1 MDVTL
6 PEHVEALR
14 QEVRR
19 FAEKEIRPHVMAWDE
34 AKTFPMDV
42 VKQLGAMGMMGVIFP
57 EQYGGS
63 GMGYLE
69 YAVVVEELSR
79 VDGSVGITVA
89 AHNSLCSNHIY
100 AMGNEA
106 QKQKYLVP
114 LANGT
119 TIGAWGLTEPGSG
132 SDAGSLRTTARKEGS
147 HYVLN
152 GTKTF
157 ITHGTV
163 GDIVVVMARTRAPR
177 EGHSSADGI
186 SAFVL
191 EKGMNG
197 FRAGKQENKLGL
209 RASDTSELIIEDVK
223 VPEANLLGEDGVGFK
238 QAMKTLDG
246 GRISI
251 AALGLGMAQGAFEE
265 AIRYSKIRH
274 TFGQPLSGHQGIQFK
289 LADMGTQIEAARLL
303 VYRAAGLKDQGL
315 PYAKAASM
323 AKLYSSEVACRVS
336 DEAVQILGGYGYI
349 KDYPVEKYYRD
360 VKLCT
365 IGEGTS
371 EIQRTVIA
379 RHLLAEY

>member
-14 QEVRR
+14 QEVRK

-34 AKTFPMDV
+34 AKTFPLDV

-57 EQYGGS
+57 EEYGGA
-63 GMGYLE
+63 GMGYAE

-106 QKQKYLVP
+106 QKQKYLKP
-114 LANGT
+114 LASGQM
-119 TIGAWGLTEPGSG
+119 IGAWGLTEPGSG
-132 SDAGSLRTTARKEGS
+132 SDAGALRTTAKKEGS
-147 HYVLN
+147 YYILN

-163 GDIVVVMARTRAPR
+163 GDLAVVMARTRPAR

-209 RASDTSELIIEDVK
+209 RASDTSELILEDVK
-223 VPEANLLGEDGVGFK
+223 VPEANMLGDDGVGFK

-265 AIRYSKIRH
+265 ALRYSKLRH
-274 TFGQPLSGHQGIQFK
+274 TFGQPLSNHQGIQFK

-303 VYRAAGLKDQGL
+303 VYRAAGLKDAGL

-323 AKLYSSEVACRVS
+323 AKLYSSEVACRVAE
-336 DEAVQILGGYGYI
+336 EAVQILGGYGYI

-379 RHLLAEY
+379 RYLLAEY

>member
-1 MDVTL
+1 MDFTL

-14 QEVRR
+14 QEVRK
-19 FAEKEIRPHVMAWDE
+19 FAEKEIRPHVMTWDE
-34 AKTFPMDV
+34 AKTFPAAV
-42 VKQLGAMGMMGVIFP
+42 VKQLGEMGMMGVIFP
-57 EQYGGS
+57 EEYGGA

-69 YAVVVEELSR
+69 YATVVEELSR

-89 AHNSLCSNHIY
+89 AHNSLCSNHIF
-100 AMGNEA
+100 AMGDER
-106 QKQKYLVP
+106 QKQAYLKP
-114 LANGT
+114 LASGQAL
-119 TIGAWGLTEPGSG
+119 GAWGLTEPGSG
-132 SDAGSLRTTARKEGS
+132 SDAGSLRTSAKKEGS
-147 HYVLN
+147 HYLLN

-163 GDIVVVMARTRAPR
+163 GDIFVVMARTRPPR
-177 EGHSSADGI
+177 PGRSTADGI

-197 FRAGKQENKLGL
+197 FRSGKQENKLGL
-209 RASDTSELIIEDVK
+209 RASDTSELILEDVK

-265 AIRYSKIRH
+265 AVRYSKIRH
-274 TFGQPLSGHQGIQFK
+274 TFGKPLADHQGIQFK
-289 LADMGTQIEAARLL
+289 LADMGTEIEAARLL
-303 VYRAAGLKDQGL
+303 IYRAANLKDMGL

-323 AKLYSSEVACRVS
+323 AKLYSSEVACRVAN
-336 DEAVQILGGYGYI
+336 EAVQILGGYGYT

-379 RHLLAEY
+379 RYLQAEY

>member
-6 PEHVEALR
+6 PDHVEALR
-14 QEVRR
+14 QEVRK
-19 FAEKEIRPHVMAWDE
+19 FAEKEIRPHVMEWDE
-34 AKTFPMDV
+34 AKTFPTAV
-42 VKQLGAMGMMGVIFP
+42 VKQLGEMGMMGVIFP
-57 EQYGGS
+57 EQYGGA
-63 GMGYLE
+63 GMGYQE

-100 AMGNEA
+100 SMGDER
-106 QKQKYLVP
+106 QKQAYLKP
-114 LANGT
+114 LASGKA
-119 TIGAWGLTEPGSG
+119 IGAWGLTEPGSG
-132 SDAGSLRTTARKEGS
+132 SDAGSLRTVAKKEGS
-147 HYVLN
+147 HYILN
-152 GTKTF
+152 GNKTF
-157 ITHGTV
+157 ITHATV
-163 GDIVVVMARTRAPR
+163 GDIFVVMARTRPPQP
-177 EGHSSADGI
+177 GHSSADGI

-191 EKGMNG
+191 ERGMNG

-209 RASDTSELIIEDVK
+209 RASDTSELILEDVR

-265 AIRYSKIRH
+265 AVRYSKIRQ
-274 TFGQPLSGHQGIQFK
+274 TFGKPLSGHQGIQFK
-289 LADMGTQIEAARLL
+289 LADLGTEIEAARQLI
-303 VYRAAGLKDQGL
+303 YRAAGLKDAGL

-323 AKLYSSEVACRVS
+323 AKLFSSEVACRVA

-379 RHLLAEY
+379 RYLLAEY

>member
-19 FAEKEIRPHVMAWDE
+19 FAEKEIRPHVMTWDE

-57 EQYGGS
+57 EQYGGA

-100 AMGNEA
+100 AMGDER
-106 QKQKYLVP
+106 QKQAYLKP
-114 LANGT
+114 LASGRA
-119 TIGAWGLTEPGSG
+119 IGAWGLTEPGSG
-132 SDAGSLRTTARKEGS
+132 SDAGSLRTAAKKEGS

-163 GDIVVVMARTRAPR
+163 GDIFVVMARTRPPI
-177 EGHSSADGI
+177 EGRSSADGI

-209 RASDTSELIIEDVK
+209 RASDTSELILEDVK

-265 AIRYSKIRH
+265 ALRYSKVRH

-303 VYRAAGLKDQGL
+303 IYRAAGLKDQGL

-323 AKLYSSEVACRVS
+323 AKLYSSEVACRVA

-379 RHLLAEY
+379 RYLLAEY

>member
-1 MDVTL
+1 
-6 PEHVEALR
+6 
-14 QEVRR
+14 
-19 FAEKEIRPHVMAWDE
+19 
-34 AKTFPMDV
+34 
-42 VKQLGAMGMMGVIFP
+42 
-57 EQYGGS
+57 
-63 GMGYLE
+63 
-69 YAVVVEELSR
+69 
-79 VDGSVGITVA
+79 
-89 AHNSLCSNHIY
+89 
-100 AMGNEA
+100 
-106 QKQKYLVP
+106 
-114 LANGT
+114 
-119 TIGAWGLTEPGSG
+119 
-132 SDAGSLRTTARKEGS
+132 
-147 HYVLN
+147 
-152 GTKTF
+152 
-157 ITHGTV
+157 
-163 GDIVVVMARTRAPR
+163 MARTRPPV
-177 EGHSSADGI
+177 EGRSSADGI

-209 RASDTSELIIEDVK
+209 RASDTSELILEDVK
-223 VPEANLLGEDGVGFK
+223 VPAANLLGEDGVGFK

-265 AIRYSKIRH
+265 ALRYSKIRH

-303 VYRAAGLKDQGL
+303 IYRAAGLKDQCL

-323 AKLYSSEVACRVS
+323 AKLYSSEVACRVA

-379 RHLLAEY
+379 RYLLAEY

>member
-6 PEHVEALR
+6 PDHVEALR
-14 QEVRR
+14 QEVRK
-19 FAEKEIRPHVMAWDE
+19 FAEKEIRPHVMEWDE
-34 AKTFPMDV
+34 AKTFPMAV
-42 VKQLGAMGMMGVIFP
+42 VKQLGEMGMMGVIFP
-57 EQYGGS
+57 EQYGGA
-63 GMGYLE
+63 GMGYQE

-100 AMGNEA
+100 CMGDER
-106 QKQKYLVP
+106 QKQAYLKP
-114 LANGT
+114 LASGKA
-119 TIGAWGLTEPGSG
+119 IGAWGLTEPGSG
-132 SDAGSLRTTARKEGS
+132 SDAGSLRTVAKKEGS
-147 HYVLN
+147 HYILN
-152 GTKTF
+152 GNKTF
-157 ITHGTV
+157 ITHATV
-163 GDIVVVMARTRAPR
+163 GDIFVVMARTRPPQP
-177 EGHSSADGI
+177 GHSSADGI

-209 RASDTSELIIEDVK
+209 RASDTSELILEDVR

-265 AIRYSKIRH
+265 AVRYSKIRQ
-274 TFGQPLSGHQGIQFK
+274 TFGKALSGHQGIQFK
-289 LADMGTQIEAARLL
+289 LADMGTEIEAARLL
-303 VYRAAGLKDQGL
+303 IYRAAGLKDAGL

-323 AKLYSSEVACRVS
+323 AKLFSSEVACRVA

-379 RHLLAEY
+379 RYLLAEY

>member
-19 FAEKEIRPHVMAWDE
+19 FAEKEIRPHVMTWDE

-57 EQYGGS
+57 EEYGGA

-69 YAVVVEELSR
+69 YAVIVEELSR

-89 AHNSLCSNHIY
+89 AHNSLCSNHIF
-100 AMGNEA
+100 AMGSEA
-106 QKQKYLVP
+106 QKQKYLKP
-114 LANGT
+114 LASGQA
-119 TIGAWGLTEPGSG
+119 IGAWGLTEPGSG
-132 SDAGSLRTTARKEGS
+132 SDAGSLRTTAKKEGS

-163 GDIVVVMARTRAPR
+163 GDIAVVMARTRPALDGR
-177 EGHSSADGI
+177 SSADGI
-186 SAFVL
+186 SAFIL

-209 RASDTSELIIEDVK
+209 RASDTSELILEDVK
-223 VPEANLLGEDGVGFK
+223 VPVANLLGDDGVGFK

-265 AIRYSKIRH
+265 ALRYSKIRH

-323 AKLYSSEVACRVS
+323 AKLYSSEVACRVA
-336 DEAVQILGGYGYI
+336 DEAVQILGGYGYV

-379 RHLLAEY
+379 RYLLAEY

>member
-19 FAEKEIRPHVMAWDE
+19 FAEKEIRPHVMTWDE
-34 AKTFPMDV
+34 AKTFPMEV

-57 EQYGGS
+57 EEYGGA
-63 GMGYLE
+63 GMGYAE

-89 AHNSLCSNHIY
+89 AHNSLCSNHIF
-100 AMGNEA
+100 AMGSEA
-106 QKQKYLVP
+106 QKQKYLKP
-114 LANGT
+114 LASGQA
-119 TIGAWGLTEPGSG
+119 IGAWGLTEPGSG
-132 SDAGSLRTTARKEGS
+132 SDAGSLRTTAKKEGS

-163 GDIVVVMARTRAPR
+163 GDIAVVMARTRPAMDGR
-177 EGHSSADGI
+177 SSADGI
-186 SAFVL
+186 SAFIL

-209 RASDTSELIIEDVK
+209 RASDTSELILEDVK
-223 VPEANLLGEDGVGFK
+223 VPVANLLGDDGVGFR

-265 AIRYSKIRH
+265 ALRYSKIRH
-274 TFGQPLSGHQGIQFK
+274 TFGQPLAGHQGIQFK

-323 AKLYSSEVACRVS
+323 AKLYSSEVACRVA
-336 DEAVQILGGYGYI
+336 DEAVQILGGYGYV

-379 RHLLAEY
+379 RYLLAEY

>member
-6 PEHVEALR
+6 PDHVEALR
-14 QEVRR
+14 QEVRK
-19 FAEKEIRPHVMAWDE
+19 FAEKEIKPHVMEWDE
-34 AKTFPMDV
+34 TKTFPMDV
-42 VKQLGAMGMMGVIFP
+42 VKKLGEMGMMGVIFP
-57 EQYGGS
+57 EQYGGA

-100 AMGNEA
+100 CMGDER
-106 QKQKYLVP
+106 QKQAYLKP
-114 LANGT
+114 LASGKA
-119 TIGAWGLTEPGSG
+119 IGAWGLTEPGSG
-132 SDAGSLRTTARKEGS
+132 SDAGSLRTVAKKEGS
-147 HYVLN
+147 HYILN
-152 GTKTF
+152 GNKTF
-157 ITHGTV
+157 ITHATV
-163 GDIVVVMARTRAPR
+163 GDIFVVMARTRPPQP
-177 EGHSSADGI
+177 GHSSADGI

-209 RASDTSELIIEDVK
+209 RASDTSELIMEDVR

-265 AIRYSKIRH
+265 AVRYSKIRQ
-274 TFGQPLSGHQGIQFK
+274 TFGKALSGHQGIQFK
-289 LADMGTQIEAARLL
+289 LADMGTEIEAARLL
-303 VYRAAGLKDQGL
+303 IYRAAGLKDAGL

-323 AKLYSSEVACRVS
+323 AKLFSSEVACRVA

-379 RHLLAEY
+379 RYLLAEY

>member
-14 QEVRR
+14 QEVRK
-19 FAEKEIRPHVMAWDE
+19 FAEKEIRPHVMEWDE
-34 AKTFPMDV
+34 AKTFPIEV
-42 VKQLGAMGMMGVIFP
+42 VKQLGEMGMMGVIFP
-57 EQYGGS
+57 EEYGGA

-69 YAVVVEELSR
+69 YATVVEELSR

-89 AHNSLCSNHIY
+89 AHNSLCSNHIFS
-100 AMGNEA
+100 MGDER
-106 QKQKYLVP
+106 QKQAYLKP
-114 LANGT
+114 LASGQA
-119 TIGAWGLTEPGSG
+119 IGAWGLTEPGSG
-132 SDAGSLRTTARKEGS
+132 SDAGSLRTTAKKEGS
-147 HYVLN
+147 HYILN

-163 GDIVVVMARTRAPR
+163 GDIFVVMARTRPSHP
-177 EGHSSADGI
+177 GHSSADGI

-197 FRAGKQENKLGL
+197 FRSGKQENKLGL
-209 RASDTSELIIEDVK
+209 RASDTSELILEDVK

-274 TFGQPLSGHQGIQFK
+274 TFGRPLCDHQGIQFQ
-289 LADMGTQIEAARLL
+289 LADMGTEIEAARLL
-303 VYRAAGLKDQGL
+303 VYRAAALKDQGL

-323 AKLYSSEVACRVS
+323 AKLFSSEVACRVA
-336 DEAVQILGGYGYI
+336 DHAVQMLGGYGYT

-379 RHLLAEY
+379 RYLQMEY

>member
-6 PEHVEALR
+6 PDHVEALR
-14 QEVRR
+14 HEVRK
-19 FAEKEIRPHVMAWDE
+19 FAEREIRPHVMTWDE
-34 AKTFPMDV
+34 ARIFPMAL
-42 VKQLGAMGMMGVIFP
+42 VKQLGEMGMMGVIFP
-57 EQYGGS
+57 EQYGGA

-79 VDGSVGITVA
+79 VDGSVGISVA

-100 AMGNEA
+100 AMGDER
-106 QKQKYLVP
+106 QKQAYLVP
-114 LANGT
+114 LASGKA
-119 TIGAWGLTEPGSG
+119 IGAWGLTEPGSG
-132 SDAGSLRTTARKEGS
+132 SDAGSLLTTAKKEGS
-147 HYVLN
+147 HYLLN

-163 GDIVVVMARTRAPR
+163 GDIFVIMARTRPPQP
-177 EGHSSADGI
+177 GHSSADGI
-186 SAFVL
+186 SAFIL
-191 EKGMNG
+191 EKGMSG
-197 FRAGKQENKLGL
+197 FRAGKRENKLGL
-209 RASDTSELIIEDVK
+209 RASDTSELILEDVK

-251 AALGLGMAQGAFEE
+251 GALGLGMAQGAFEE
-265 AIRYSKIRH
+265 AVRYSKIRH
-274 TFGQPLSGHQGIQFK
+274 TFGHPLADHQGIQFK
-289 LADMGTQIEAARLL
+289 LADMGTEIEAARLL
-303 VYRAAGLKDQGL
+303 IYRAAGLKDRGL
-315 PYAKAASM
+315 PFAKAASM
-323 AKLYSSEVACRVS
+323 AKLYSSEVACRVA
-336 DEAVQILGGYGYI
+336 DQAVQILGGYGYI

-371 EIQRTVIA
+371 EIQRMVIA